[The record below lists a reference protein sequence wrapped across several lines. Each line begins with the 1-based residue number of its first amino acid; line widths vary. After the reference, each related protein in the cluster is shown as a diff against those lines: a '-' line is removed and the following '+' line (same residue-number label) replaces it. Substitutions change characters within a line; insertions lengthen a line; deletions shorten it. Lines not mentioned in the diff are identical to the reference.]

1 LSSFCRPHWIH
12 IPPISR
18 SAYVRPCR
26 FSPKVFH
33 PKRQSD
39 SLRILI
45 SLRISDNMAYSLI
58 SLSITLC
65 IPSLVSQG
73 AYYLWLLLRTWK
85 RINMVRNPV
94 HQVKFKLEQ
103 TGWGPP
109 KKNGVGPGPSGPY
122 GPRQDLPGKIS
133 QPRCP
138 RPILTYIYIYIYMYS
153 YIVSHI
159 NPPYIDSYTNP
170 HIFLI

>member
-1 LSSFCRPHWIH
+1 
-12 IPPISR
+12 
-18 SAYVRPCR
+18 
-26 FSPKVFH
+26 
-33 PKRQSD
+33 
-39 SLRILI
+39 
-45 SLRISDNMAYSLI
+45 MAYSLI

-109 KKNGVGPGPSGPY
+109 KKMGSGPAHPAHM
-122 GPRQDLPGKIS
+122 GLGRINIGN
-133 QPRCP
+133 
-138 RPILTYIYIYIYMYS
+138 IYW
-153 YIVSHI
+153 
-159 NPPYIDSYTNP
+159 D
-170 HIFLI
+170 

>member
-1 LSSFCRPHWIH
+1 MKSLSSFCRPHWIH

-18 SAYVRPCR
+18 SFGYVRPCR
-26 FSPKVFH
+26 FYPNVFH

-45 SLRISDNMAYSLI
+45 SLRIPHSMTYSPI

-65 IPSLVSQG
+65 IPSLVSQR

-85 RINMVRNPV
+85 RINMVRNLV

-103 TGWGPP
+103 TGSRASLLG
-109 KKNGVGPGPSGPY
+109 GC
-122 GPRQDLPGKIS
+122 I
-133 QPRCP
+133 
-138 RPILTYIYIYIYMYS
+138 ILIPARFTF
-153 YIVSHI
+153 VS
-159 NPPYIDSYTNP
+159 SSAKSVP
-170 HIFLI
+170 HKTSK